1 MNKKVLEKI
10 KNLLDMTVEN
20 GCTIAE
26 AANAAKKAQSLI
38 AEFNVSM
45 SQLDIKEEV
54 GEESI
59 KISRQWMKSLASIVS
74 KNMCC
79 EYIISIRNRK
89 VTARFTGLE
98 THRKSCVAM
107 YEKLIL
113 ACQNGIREEKRKHIN
128 VTGVEAVY
136 SNGFLKAVREGMEE
150 QCRALVLVVPKE
162 VKEEFN
168 NKYAN
173 IKVRT
178 FHNNCGEGCLDKNS
192 AVDIFKAGY
201 SRGKEIS
208 SRKKLN

>member
-59 KISRQWMKSLASIVS
+59 KISRQWMKALASIVS

-79 EYIISIRNRK
+79 ERSDLSVWKNIR
-89 VTARFTGLE
+89 
-98 THRKSCVAM
+98 
-107 YEKLIL
+107 
-113 ACQNGIREEKRKHIN
+113 
-128 VTGVEAVY
+128 
-136 SNGFLKAVREGMEE
+136 
-150 QCRALVLVVPKE
+150 
-162 VKEEFN
+162 
-168 NKYAN
+168 
-173 IKVRT
+173 
-178 FHNNCGEGCLDKNS
+178 
-192 AVDIFKAGY
+192 
-201 SRGKEIS
+201 
-208 SRKKLN
+208 